1 MRDSFEFM
9 SEQSSRKNS
18 AEQNPQD
25 AVKPWAESQSSG
37 FQASTLPGQYAHPG
51 AANQTEASIAVTT
64 AYPKFPFRWLY
75 GVRIVVTAVSL
86 WLSVRILYKLV
97 TTILDG
103 YVSLAL
109 TEIIEAPQVIG
120 YPVYEIMQII
130 AAILYLRSKGL
141 GYILGVNILGLIV
154 QLPSLPKL
162 IENLLRLDIFFEYA
176 KASTYLDWG
185 LYIIDVALC
194 IFFIVITIR
203 EYSRRQRM
211 KTTQAQPAY
220 AAAPHASVPQVVVP
234 QTPEVPAQTQGAQ
247 AQPSQSQ
254 HAQTQNPP
262 DPLM

>member
-1 MRDSFEFM
+1 M
-9 SEQSSRKNS
+9 SEQSSRENFV
-18 AEQNPQD
+18 EQNPQD
-25 AVKPWAESQSSG
+25 AVKPGTASQPSDE
-37 FQASTLPGQYAHPG
+37 QASTVPQDAYLG
-51 AANQTEASIAVTT
+51 AANQTEAPIAVTT

-109 TEIIEAPQVIG
+109 AEIIEAPQVIG

-185 LYIIDVALC
+185 LYIINLVLC
-194 IFFIVITIR
+194 IFFIIIVIR

-211 KTTQAQPAY
+211 KTTQTQPAY
-220 AAAPHASVPQVVVP
+220 AAAPHTYVP
-234 QTPEVPAQTQGAQ
+234 QTPDVPAQTQGAQ
-247 AQPSQSQ
+247 AQTAQSQ
-254 HAQTQNPP
+254 HAQPQNPP
-262 DPLM
+262 EPLM

>member
-1 MRDSFEFM
+1 M
-9 SEQSSRKNS
+9 SEQSSRENFV
-18 AEQNPQD
+18 EQNPQD
-25 AVKPWAESQSSG
+25 AVKPGTASQPSG
-37 FQASTLPGQYAHPG
+37 EQASTVPQDAYLG

-109 TEIIEAPQVIG
+109 AEIIESPQVIG

-162 IENLLRLDIFFEYA
+162 IGNLLRLDIFFEYA

-211 KTTQAQPAY
+211 KTTQAQPVY
-220 AAAPHASVPQVVVP
+220 AAVPHTYVP
-234 QTPEVPAQTQGAQ
+234 QTPDVPAQMQGAQ
-247 AQPSQSQ
+247 VQTAHSQ

-262 DPLM
+262 EQPLM

>member
-1 MRDSFEFM
+1 M
-9 SEQSSRKNS
+9 SEQSSRENFV
-18 AEQNPQD
+18 EQNPQD
-25 AVKPWAESQSSG
+25 AVKPGTASQSSDD
-37 FQASTLPGQYAHPG
+37 QASTAPRQYTYPG
-51 AANQTEASIAVTT
+51 AANPTEAPIAVTT

-109 TEIIEAPQVIG
+109 AEIIEAPQVIG

-185 LYIIDVALC
+185 LYIINLVLC
-194 IFFIVITIR
+194 IFFIIIVIR

-211 KTTQAQPAY
+211 KTTQTQPVY
-220 AAAPHASVPQVVVP
+220 AAAPHTSVP
-234 QTPEVPAQTQGAQ
+234 QTPDVPAQMQGAQ
-247 AQPSQSQ
+247 AQTAQSQ
-254 HAQTQNPP
+254 YAQPQNPP

>member
-1 MRDSFEFM
+1 M

-25 AVKPWAESQSSG
+25 AVKPWVASQSSDD
-37 FQASTLPGQYAHPG
+37 QASTIPRQYAYLG
-51 AANQTEASIAVTT
+51 SAKQTEAPIAVTT
-64 AYPKFPFRWLY
+64 AYPEFPFRWLY
-75 GVRIVVTAVSL
+75 GVRIVVTAASL
-86 WLSVRILYKLV
+86 WFSVRVLYNLV

-109 TEIIEAPQVIG
+109 AEIIEAPQVIG

-194 IFFIVITIR
+194 IFFIIIVIR
-203 EYSRRQRM
+203 EYSRRKRM
-211 KTTQAQPAY
+211 KTTQAQPVY
-220 AAAPHASVPQVVVP
+220 AVDPHTSVPPTVVP
-234 QTPEVPAQTQGAQ
+234 HNPEAPAQAPTAQ
-247 AQPSQSQ
+247 S
-254 HAQTQNPP
+254 QNPP
-262 DPLM
+262 EQPLM

>member
-51 AANQTEASIAVTT
+51 AASQTEASIAVTT

-86 WLSVRILYKLV
+86 WFSVRSFYILI
-97 TTILDG
+97 TIMLDD
-103 YVSLAL
+103 YMWFAFKNF
-109 TEIIEAPQVIG
+109 IEVAQVIG

-130 AAILYLRSKGL
+130 AVVLYLRSKGL

-211 KTTQAQPAY
+211 KT
-220 AAAPHASVPQVVVP
+220 
-234 QTPEVPAQTQGAQ
+234 AQ
-247 AQPSQSQ
+247 AQPVYAATPHTSVPPTVMP
-254 HAQTQNPP
+254 HNPEAPAQAPTAQPQNPP

>member
-1 MRDSFEFM
+1 M
-9 SEQSSRKNS
+9 SEQSSKENS
-18 AEQNPQD
+18 VEQNPQD
-25 AVKPWAESQSSG
+25 AVKPWAASQPSDD
-37 FQASTLPGQYAHPG
+37 QASTVPGQYAHPG
-51 AANQTEASIAVTT
+51 AANQTEAPIAVTT

-109 TEIIEAPQVIG
+109 AEIIESPQVIG

-141 GYILGVNILGLIV
+141 
-154 QLPSLPKL
+154 
-162 IENLLRLDIFFEYA
+162 ENLLRLDIFFEYA

-185 LYIIDVALC
+185 LYIINLVLC
-194 IFFIVITIR
+194 IFFIIIVIR

-211 KTTQAQPAY
+211 KTTQTQPVY
-220 AAAPHASVPQVVVP
+220 AAAPHTYVP
-234 QTPEVPAQTQGAQ
+234 QTPDVPAQTQGAQ
-247 AQPSQSQ
+247 AQTAQSQ

-262 DPLM
+262 EQPLM

>member
-1 MRDSFEFM
+1 M
-9 SEQSSRKNS
+9 SEQSSRENFV
-18 AEQNPQD
+18 EQNPQD
-25 AVKPWAESQSSG
+25 AVKPGTASQPSDD
-37 FQASTLPGQYAHPG
+37 QASTVPRQYTYPG

-109 TEIIEAPQVIG
+109 AEIIEVAQGLG

-185 LYIIDVALC
+185 LYIINLVLC
-194 IFFIVITIR
+194 IFFIIIVIR

-211 KTTQAQPAY
+211 KTTQTQPVY
-220 AAAPHASVPQVVVP
+220 AAAPHTSVP
-234 QTPEVPAQTQGAQ
+234 QTPDVPAQAQ
-247 AQPSQSQ
+247 TAQSQYAQP
-254 HAQTQNPP
+254 QNPP

>member
-1 MRDSFEFM
+1 M
-9 SEQSSRKNS
+9 
-18 AEQNPQD
+18 
-25 AVKPWAESQSSG
+25 
-37 FQASTLPGQYAHPG
+37 
-51 AANQTEASIAVTT
+51 TT

-75 GVRIVVTAVSL
+75 GVRIVVMAASL
-86 WLSVRILYKLV
+86 WFSVRSFYILI
-97 TTILDG
+97 TIMLDD
-103 YVSLAL
+103 YMWFAFKNF
-109 TEIIEAPQVIG
+109 IEVAQGLG

-194 IFFIVITIR
+194 IFFIIIVIR
-203 EYSRRQRM
+203 EYSRRQKM

-220 AAAPHASVPQVVVP
+220 AAAPHTSVPQAVVP
-234 QTPEVPAQTQGAQ
+234 HNPEAPAQAPT
-247 AQPSQSQ
+247 
-254 HAQTQNPP
+254 AQTQNPP
-262 DPLM
+262 EPPLM

>member
-1 MRDSFEFM
+1 MHGSFKFM
-9 SEQSSRKNS
+9 SEQSSRENFV
-18 AEQNPQD
+18 EQNPQD
-25 AVKPWAESQSSG
+25 AVKPRAASQPSDD
-37 FQASTLPGQYAHPG
+37 QASTVPRQYTYPG

-109 TEIIEAPQVIG
+109 AEIIEAPQVIG

-203 EYSRRQRM
+203 EYSRRQKM
-211 KTTQAQPAY
+211 KTTQAQPGY
-220 AAAPHASVPQVVVP
+220 AAAPHTYVP
-234 QTPEVPAQTQGAQ
+234 QTPDVPAQTQGAQ
-247 AQPSQSQ
+247 AQTAQSQ
-254 HAQTQNPP
+254 HAQPQNPP
-262 DPLM
+262 EPLM

>member
-1 MRDSFEFM
+1 M
-9 SEQSSRKNS
+9 SEQSSRENFV
-18 AEQNPQD
+18 EQNPQD
-25 AVKPWAESQSSG
+25 AVKPWAASQPSDD
-37 FQASTLPGQYAHPG
+37 QASTVPQDAYLG
-51 AANQTEASIAVTT
+51 AANQTEAPIAVTT

-109 TEIIEAPQVIG
+109 AEIIEAPQVIG

-194 IFFIVITIR
+194 IFFIIIVIR
-203 EYSRRQRM
+203 EYSRRQKM
-211 KTTQAQPAY
+211 KTAQAQPAY
-220 AAAPHASVPQVVVP
+220 AAAPHTSAPQVVVP
-234 QTPEVPAQTQGAQ
+234 HNPEAPAQAPTAQ
-247 AQPSQSQ
+247 APT
-254 HAQTQNPP
+254 AQTQNPP
-262 DPLM
+262 EQPLM

>member
-1 MRDSFEFM
+1 M
-9 SEQSSRKNS
+9 
-18 AEQNPQD
+18 
-25 AVKPWAESQSSG
+25 
-37 FQASTLPGQYAHPG
+37 
-51 AANQTEASIAVTT
+51 TT
-64 AYPKFPFRWLY
+64 AYPEFPFRWLY
-75 GVRIVVTAVSL
+75 GVRIIIMAASL
-86 WLSVRILYKLV
+86 WFSVRSFYIL
-97 TTILDG
+97 INIMLDD
-103 YVSLAL
+103 YMWFAFKNF
-109 TEIIEAPQVIG
+109 IEVAQGLG

-203 EYSRRQRM
+203 EYSRRQKM

-220 AAAPHASVPQVVVP
+220 AAAPHTSVPPTVMP
-234 QTPEVPAQTQGAQ
+234 HNPEAPAQAPT
-247 AQPSQSQ
+247 
-254 HAQTQNPP
+254 AQTQNPP
-262 DPLM
+262 EPPLM

>member
-1 MRDSFEFM
+1 M
-9 SEQSSRKNS
+9 SEQSSKENS

-25 AVKPWAESQSSG
+25 AVKPRAVSQSSDD
-37 FQASTLPGQYAHPG
+37 QASTVPGQYAHPG
-51 AANQTEASIAVTT
+51 AANQTEASIAMTT
-64 AYPKFPFRWLY
+64 AYPEFPFRWLY
-75 GVRIVVTAVSL
+75 GVRIIIMAASL
-86 WLSVRILYKLV
+86 WFSVRSFYILI
-97 TTILDG
+97 TIMLDD
-103 YVSLAL
+103 YMWFAFKNF
-109 TEIIEAPQVIG
+109 IEVAQGLG

-203 EYSRRQRM
+203 EYSRRQKM

-220 AAAPHASVPQVVVP
+220 AAAPHTSVPPTVMP
-234 QTPEVPAQTQGAQ
+234 HNPEAPAQAPT
-247 AQPSQSQ
+247 
-254 HAQTQNPP
+254 AQTQNPP
-262 DPLM
+262 EPPLM

>member
-1 MRDSFEFM
+1 M
-9 SEQSSRKNS
+9 SEQSSKENS

-25 AVKPWAESQSSG
+25 AVKPWAPPQPSDD
-37 FQASTLPGQYAHPG
+37 QASTVPRQYAHPG

-130 AAILYLRSKGL
+130 AVVLYLRSKGL

-211 KTTQAQPAY
+211 KTTQTQPVY
-220 AAAPHASVPQVVVP
+220 AAVPYTSVPPTVMP
-234 QTPEVPAQTQGAQ
+234 HNPEAPAQAPT
-247 AQPSQSQ
+247 
-254 HAQTQNPP
+254 AQTQNPP
-262 DPLM
+262 EPPLM

>member
-1 MRDSFEFM
+1 M
-9 SEQSSRKNS
+9 SEQSSKENS
-18 AEQNPQD
+18 VEQNPQD
-25 AVKPWAESQSSG
+25 AVKPWAASQPSDD
-37 FQASTLPGQYAHPG
+37 QASTVPGQYAHPG

-64 AYPKFPFRWLY
+64 AYPEFPFRWLY
-75 GVRIVVTAVSL
+75 GVRIVVMAASL
-86 WLSVRILYKLV
+86 WFSVRSFYILI
-97 TTILDG
+97 TIMLDD
-103 YVSLAL
+103 YMWFAFKNF
-109 TEIIEAPQVIG
+109 IEVAQGLG

-211 KTTQAQPAY
+211 KTTQTQPAY
-220 AAAPHASVPQVVVP
+220 AAAPHTSVPQAVVP
-234 QTPEVPAQTQGAQ
+234 QTPDVPAQMQGTQ
-247 AQPSQSQ
+247 AQTAQSQ

-262 DPLM
+262 EQPLM

>member
-1 MRDSFEFM
+1 M
-9 SEQSSRKNS
+9 SEQSSRENFVK
-18 AEQNPQD
+18 QNLQD
-25 AVKPWAESQSSG
+25 AVKPGTASQPSDD
-37 FQASTLPGQYAHPG
+37 QASTVPRQYAHPG

-64 AYPKFPFRWLY
+64 ADPKFPFRWLY

-86 WLSVRILYKLV
+86 WLSVRVLYNLV

-130 AAILYLRSKGL
+130 AVVLYLRSKGL

-211 KTTQAQPAY
+211 KTNQTQPAY
-220 AAAPHASVPQVVVP
+220 AATPHASVPPTVVP
-234 QTPEVPAQTQGAQ
+234 HNPAAPAQTQGTQ
-247 AQPSQSQ
+247 AQTSQSQ
-254 HAQTQNPP
+254 HAQPQNPP

>member
-1 MRDSFEFM
+1 M
-9 SEQSSRKNS
+9 SEQSSRENFV
-18 AEQNPQD
+18 EQNPQD
-25 AVKPWAESQSSG
+25 AVKPWAASQPSDD
-37 FQASTLPGQYAHPG
+37 QASTVPQDAYLGTE
-51 AANQTEASIAVTT
+51 NQTEAPIAVTT
-64 AYPKFPFRWLY
+64 AYPKFPLRWLY

-109 TEIIEAPQVIG
+109 AEIIEAPQVIG

-194 IFFIVITIR
+194 IFFIIIVIR
-203 EYSRRQRM
+203 EYSRRQKM
-211 KTTQAQPAY
+211 KTAQAQPAY
-220 AAAPHASVPQVVVP
+220 AAAPHTSAPQVVVP
-234 QTPEVPAQTQGAQ
+234 HNPEAPAQAPTAQ
-247 AQPSQSQ
+247 APT
-254 HAQTQNPP
+254 AQTQNPP
-262 DPLM
+262 EQPLM

>member
-1 MRDSFEFM
+1 M
-9 SEQSSRKNS
+9 SEQSSRENFV
-18 AEQNPQD
+18 EQNPQD
-25 AVKPWAESQSSG
+25 AVKPGTASQPSDD
-37 FQASTLPGQYAHPG
+37 QASTVPGRYAHPG
-51 AANQTEASIAVTT
+51 AANPTEAPIAVTT
-64 AYPKFPFRWLY
+64 ADPKFSFRWLY
-75 GVRIVVTAVSL
+75 GVRIIIMAASL
-86 WLSVRILYKLV
+86 WFSVRSFYILI
-97 TTILDG
+97 TIMLDD
-103 YVSLAL
+103 YMWFAFKNF
-109 TEIIEAPQVIG
+109 IEVAQGLG

-211 KTTQAQPAY
+211 KTTQTQPAY

-234 QTPEVPAQTQGAQ
+234 QTPGVPAQAQ
-247 AQPSQSQ
+247 TAQSQ
-254 HAQTQNPP
+254 HAQPQNPP
-262 DPLM
+262 EQPLM

>member
-1 MRDSFEFM
+1 M
-9 SEQSSRKNS
+9 SEQSSRENFV
-18 AEQNPQD
+18 EQNPQD
-25 AVKPWAESQSSG
+25 AVKPGTASQPSDD
-37 FQASTLPGQYAHPG
+37 QASTVPRQYTYPG

-109 TEIIEAPQVIG
+109 AEIIEAPQVIG

-162 IENLLRLDIFFEYA
+162 IENLLRLDIFFECA

-185 LYIIDVALC
+185 LYIIDLALC

-203 EYSRRQRM
+203 EYSRRQKI
-211 KTTQAQPAY
+211 KTTQAQPGY
-220 AAAPHASVPQVVVP
+220 AAAPHTYVLHN
-234 QTPEVPAQTQGAQ
+234 PESPAQTQGAQ
-247 AQPSQSQ
+247 AQTAQSQ
-254 HAQTQNPP
+254 HAQPQNPP
-262 DPLM
+262 EQPLM

>member
-25 AVKPWAESQSSG
+25 AVKPWAASQPSDD
-37 FQASTLPGQYAHPG
+37 QASTVPRQYTDPG
-51 AANQTEASIAVTT
+51 AANQTEASIALTT

-75 GVRIVVTAVSL
+75 GVRIIIMAASL
-86 WLSVRILYKLV
+86 WFSVRVLYNLV

-109 TEIIEAPQVIG
+109 GEIIEAPQVLG

-203 EYSRRQRM
+203 EYSRRQKM
-211 KTTQAQPAY
+211 KTTQAQPVY
-220 AAAPHASVPQVVVP
+220 AAAPHTSVPQVVVP
-234 QTPEVPAQTQGAQ
+234 HNPEAPAQAPT
-247 AQPSQSQ
+247 AQP
-254 HAQTQNPP
+254 QNPP
-262 DPLM
+262 EQPLM

>member
-1 MRDSFEFM
+1 MHGSFIFM
-9 SEQSSRKNS
+9 SEQSSRENFV
-18 AEQNPQD
+18 EQTPQD
-25 AVKPWAESQSSG
+25 AVKPWAASQSSG
-37 FQASTLPGQYAHPG
+37 EQASTVPQDAYLG
-51 AANQTEASIAVTT
+51 AANQTEAPIAVTT

-109 TEIIEAPQVIG
+109 AEIIEAPQVIG

-130 AAILYLRSKGL
+130 AAVLYLRSKGL

-176 KASTYLDWG
+176 EASTYLDWG

-194 IFFIVITIR
+194 IFFIIIVIR
-203 EYSRRQRM
+203 EYSRRQKM
-211 KTTQAQPAY
+211 KTAQAQLGY
-220 AAAPHASVPQVVVP
+220 AAAPHTSVPQAVVP
-234 QTPEVPAQTQGAQ
+234 HNPEAPAQAPTAQ
-247 AQPSQSQ
+247 S
-254 HAQTQNPP
+254 QNPP
-262 DPLM
+262 EQPLM

>member
-1 MRDSFEFM
+1 M
-9 SEQSSRKNS
+9 SEQSSRENFV
-18 AEQNPQD
+18 EQNLQDAVTPWAVSQPSGEQASTVPQD
-25 AVKPWAESQSSG
+25 AY
-37 FQASTLPGQYAHPG
+37 LG

-75 GVRIVVTAVSL
+75 GVRIVVMAASL
-86 WLSVRILYKLV
+86 WFSVRVLYNLV

-109 TEIIEAPQVIG
+109 GEIIEAPQVIG

-130 AAILYLRSKGL
+130 AAVLYLRSKGL

-176 KASTYLDWG
+176 EASTYLDWG

-211 KTTQAQPAY
+211 KTTQTQPVY
-220 AAAPHASVPQVVVP
+220 AAAPHTSVPPTVMP
-234 QTPEVPAQTQGAQ
+234 HNPEAPAQAPTV
-247 AQPSQSQ
+247 QP
-254 HAQTQNPP
+254 QNPP
-262 DPLM
+262 EQPLM

>member
-1 MRDSFEFM
+1 M
-9 SEQSSRKNS
+9 SEQSSKENS

-25 AVKPWAESQSSG
+25 AVKPWAASQPSDDR
-37 FQASTLPGQYAHPG
+37 ASTVPGQYAHPR
-51 AANQTEASIAVTT
+51 AANQTEAPIAVTT

-109 TEIIEAPQVIG
+109 AEIIEAPQVIG

-194 IFFIVITIR
+194 IFFIIIVIR
-203 EYSRRQRM
+203 EYSRRQKM

-220 AAAPHASVPQVVVP
+220 AAAPHTSVP
-234 QTPEVPAQTQGAQ
+234 QTPDVPAQMQGTQ
-247 AQPSQSQ
+247 AQTAQSQ

-262 DPLM
+262 EQPLM

>member
-1 MRDSFEFM
+1 M
-9 SEQSSRKNS
+9 SEQSSKENS

-25 AVKPWAESQSSG
+25 AVKPWAVSQPSDD
-37 FQASTLPGQYAHPG
+37 QASTVPRQYAHPG
-51 AANQTEASIAVTT
+51 AANQTEAPIAVTT

-109 TEIIEAPQVIG
+109 GEIIEAPQVIG

-194 IFFIVITIR
+194 IFFIIIVIR
-203 EYSRRQRM
+203 EYSRRKRM
-211 KTTQAQPAY
+211 KTTQAQLVY
-220 AAAPHASVPQVVVP
+220 AVDPHTSVPQAVVP
-234 QTPEVPAQTQGAQ
+234 HNPEAPAQ
-247 AQPSQSQ
+247 AQTAQSQ
-254 HAQTQNPP
+254 HAQPQNPP
-262 DPLM
+262 EQPLM

>member
-25 AVKPWAESQSSG
+25 AVKPWAASQSSNE
-37 FQASTLPGQYAHPG
+37 QASTVPQDAYLG
-51 AANQTEASIAVTT
+51 AANQTEAPIAVTT
-64 AYPKFPFRWLY
+64 AYPEFPFRWLY

-109 TEIIEAPQVIG
+109 AEIIEAPQVIG

-203 EYSRRQRM
+203 EYSRRQKM
-211 KTTQAQPAY
+211 KTTQAQPGY
-220 AAAPHASVPQVVVP
+220 AAAPHTYVP
-234 QTPEVPAQTQGAQ
+234 QTPDVPAQAQ
-247 AQPSQSQ
+247 TAQSQ

-262 DPLM
+262 EPPLM

>member
-1 MRDSFEFM
+1 M
-9 SEQSSRKNS
+9 
-18 AEQNPQD
+18 
-25 AVKPWAESQSSG
+25 
-37 FQASTLPGQYAHPG
+37 
-51 AANQTEASIAVTT
+51 TT

-109 TEIIEAPQVIG
+109 AEIIEAPQVIG

-185 LYIIDVALC
+185 LYIIDVAMC

-203 EYSRRQRM
+203 EYSRRQKM
-211 KTTQAQPAY
+211 KTAQAQPVY
-220 AAAPHASVPQVVVP
+220 AAAPYTSVPQTVVP
-234 QTPEVPAQTQGAQ
+234 HNPDVPAQAQ
-247 AQPSQSQ
+247 TAQSQ
-254 HAQTQNPP
+254 HAQPQNPP
-262 DPLM
+262 EQPLM

>member
-1 MRDSFEFM
+1 M
-9 SEQSSRKNS
+9 SEQSSRENFV
-18 AEQNPQD
+18 EQNPQD
-25 AVKPWAESQSSG
+25 AVKPWAASQPSDD
-37 FQASTLPGQYAHPG
+37 QASTVPQDAYLG
-51 AANQTEASIAVTT
+51 AANQTEAPIAVTT
-64 AYPKFPFRWLY
+64 AYPEFPFRWLY

-109 TEIIEAPQVIG
+109 AEIIEAPQVIG

-185 LYIIDVALC
+185 LYIINLVLC
-194 IFFIVITIR
+194 IFFIIIVIR
-203 EYSRRQRM
+203 EYSRRQKM
-211 KTTQAQPAY
+211 KTTQTQSVY
-220 AAAPHASVPQVVVP
+220 AAAPHTYVLHN
-234 QTPEVPAQTQGAQ
+234 PESPAQTQGAQ
-247 AQPSQSQ
+247 AQTSQSQ
-254 HAQTQNPP
+254 HALTQNPP
-262 DPLM
+262 EQPLM

>member
-1 MRDSFEFM
+1 M
-9 SEQSSRKNS
+9 SEQSSKENS

-25 AVKPWAESQSSG
+25 AVKPGTASQPSDD
-37 FQASTLPGQYAHPG
+37 QASTVPRQYAHPG

-64 AYPKFPFRWLY
+64 ADPKFPFRWLY

-130 AAILYLRSKGL
+130 AVVLYLRSKGL

-211 KTTQAQPAY
+211 KTNQTQPAY
-220 AAAPHASVPQVVVP
+220 AATPHASVPPTVVP
-234 QTPEVPAQTQGAQ
+234 HNPAAPAQTQGTQ
-247 AQPSQSQ
+247 AQTSQSQ
-254 HAQTQNPP
+254 HAQPQNPP

>member
-1 MRDSFEFM
+1 M
-9 SEQSSRKNS
+9 SEQSSRENFV
-18 AEQNPQD
+18 EQNPQD
-25 AVKPWAESQSSG
+25 AVKPGTASQPSDE
-37 FQASTLPGQYAHPG
+37 QASTVPQDAYLG
-51 AANQTEASIAVTT
+51 AANQTEAPIAMTT

-109 TEIIEAPQVIG
+109 AEIIEAPQVIG

-185 LYIIDVALC
+185 LYIINLVLC
-194 IFFIVITIR
+194 IFFIIIVIS

-211 KTTQAQPAY
+211 KTTQTQPVY
-220 AAAPHASVPQVVVP
+220 AAAPHTSVP
-234 QTPEVPAQTQGAQ
+234 QTPDVPAQMQGAQ
-247 AQPSQSQ
+247 AQTAQSQ
-254 HAQTQNPP
+254 HAQPQNPP
-262 DPLM
+262 EPLM

>member
-1 MRDSFEFM
+1 M
-9 SEQSSRKNS
+9 SEQSSRENFV
-18 AEQNPQD
+18 EQNPQD
-25 AVKPWAESQSSG
+25 AVKPGTASQSSDD
-37 FQASTLPGQYAHPG
+37 QASTVPRQYTYPG

-75 GVRIVVTAVSL
+75 GVRIIIMAASL
-86 WLSVRILYKLV
+86 WFSVRSFYILI
-97 TTILDG
+97 TIMLDD
-103 YVSLAL
+103 YMWFAFKNF
-109 TEIIEAPQVIG
+109 IEVAQVIG

-130 AAILYLRSKGL
+130 AVVLYLRSKGL

-176 KASTYLDWG
+176 EASTYLDWG

-211 KTTQAQPAY
+211 KTAQTQPVY
-220 AAAPHASVPQVVVP
+220 AAAPHTSVPPTVMP
-234 QTPEVPAQTQGAQ
+234 HNPEAPAQAPT
-247 AQPSQSQ
+247 AQP
-254 HAQTQNPP
+254 QNPP
-262 DPLM
+262 EQPLM

>member
-1 MRDSFEFM
+1 M
-9 SEQSSRKNS
+9 SEQSSRENFV
-18 AEQNPQD
+18 EQNPQD
-25 AVKPWAESQSSG
+25 AVKPGTASQSSDD
-37 FQASTLPGQYAHPG
+37 QASTVPGQDAYLG
-51 AANQTEASIAVTT
+51 AANPTEAPIAVTT

-109 TEIIEAPQVIG
+109 AEIIEAPQVIG

-176 KASTYLDWG
+176 EASTYLDWG

-211 KTTQAQPAY
+211 KTTQTQPVY
-220 AAAPHASVPQVVVP
+220 AAAPHTYVP
-234 QTPEVPAQTQGAQ
+234 QTPDVPAQAQ
-247 AQPSQSQ
+247 TAQSQ
-254 HAQTQNPP
+254 HAQPQNPP
-262 DPLM
+262 EQPLM